1 MYRCQG
7 YGHRQSE
14 CPTKVSPS
22 NDQKSL
28 MPIGQSNQ
36 KETRAI
42 VAVSH
47 EDGEEAFTCVNVERP
62 DQVETPKRAI

>member
-1 MYRCQG
+1 
-7 YGHRQSE
+7 
-14 CPTKVSPS
+14 
-22 NDQKSL
+22 